1 MKDEIPEMNSVDA
14 GTNRHGFRAVGI
26 GLTLLTLAST
36 PVRAE
41 TADVVYEWNR
51 LVQSVAPNWRAYA
64 MMHIAMFDAANSV
77 ADAYTPFRVQV
88 PGARGGSQQVAAAQA
103 AHDVL
108 SALFPAQQPTF
119 GAALTRSQVG
129 IPRGL
134 AEQGKAIGSQVA
146 QEVLKWR
153 QEDGWPA
160 TIVPDTEYPLPPFPG
175 LYQPTPLANSA
186 PTFTFYRNVPP
197 FALLS
202 STQFLPPSPPAIT
215 SARYAQDFNETK
227 SLGAEN
233 STTRTPAQTLLAQ
246 IVHGLNASSS
256 VVIWNNV
263 AADVARSRAFSLI
276 DAARLFALLNVSFA
290 DGIQTSFTSKFVYN
304 MWRPVTAIR
313 LADQDLNDATVAD
326 PNWLPLLP
334 TPPYPAY
341 AGNMACLSFASARAL
356 SLVFGRDDIPLSVT
370 WNRTMGLPNETLAFT
385 GFSHLAEQMAMSRIY
400 GGIHFKF
407 DTDASKQVCG
417 KVADYVNANFMRPR

>member
-1 MKDEIPEMNSVDA
+1 MNSVDA
-14 GTNRHGFRAVGI
+14 GTNRYGFRAVGI

-36 PVRAE
+36 PVRGE

-51 LVQSVAPNWRAYA
+51 LVQSVAPNWRAYTI
-64 MMHIAMFDAANSV
+64 MHIAMFDAANSV
-77 ADAYTPFRVQV
+77 ADAYTPFRVHI
-88 PGARGGSQQVAAAQA
+88 PGARGASQQVAAAQA

-108 SALFPAQQPTF
+108 SALFPAQQAAF

-160 TIVPDTEYPLPPFPG
+160 TITPDADYPLPPFPG
-175 LYQPTPLANSA
+175 LYQRTPLANSA
-186 PTFTFYRNVPP
+186 PTFTFYRNVTP
-197 FALLS
+197 FAILS

-227 SLGAEN
+227 MLGAVN

-246 IVHGLNASSS
+246 IVHGVNTSTTSTM
-256 VVIWNNV
+256 VWNNV

-276 DAARLFALLNVSFA
+276 DAARLFALLNVSFN

-356 SLVFGRDDIPLSVT
+356 SLAFERDDIPLSVT
-370 WNRTMGLPNETLAFT
+370 WNRTMGLPSETLAFT
-385 GFSHLAEQMAMSRIY
+385 GFSHLAEQMAISRIY

-407 DTDASKQVCG
+407 DTDASRQVCG
-417 KVADYVNANFMRPR
+417 KVAEYVNSNFMRPQ

>member
-1 MKDEIPEMNSVDA
+1 MNSVDA
-14 GTNRHGFRAVGI
+14 GTSRYSFRALAI
-26 GLTLLTLAST
+26 GLTVLTLAST
-36 PVRAE
+36 PVRGE

-51 LVQSVAPNWRAYA
+51 LVQGAAPNWRAYA

-77 ADAYTPFRVQV
+77 ADAYTPFRVQI
-88 PGARGGSQQVAAAQA
+88 PGARGASQQVAAAQA

-119 GAALTRSQVG
+119 GSALTRSQVG

-146 QEVLKWR
+146 LEVLKWR
-153 QEDGWPA
+153 QDDGWPA
-160 TIVPDTEYPLPPFPG
+160 TIAPDADYPLPPFPG

-186 PTFTFYRNVPP
+186 PTFTFYRNAAP

-202 STQFLPPSPPAIT
+202 STQLLPPSPPAIT

-227 SLGAEN
+227 VLGAVN

-246 IVHGLNASSS
+246 IVHGVNTISSS
-256 VVIWNNV
+256 VIVWNNV
-263 AADVARSRAFSLI
+263 AANVARSRAFSLI

-313 LADQDLNDATVAD
+313 RADEDLNDATVAD

-334 TPPYPAY
+334 TPPYPSY
-341 AGNMACLSFASARAL
+341 AGNASCLAFASARAL
-356 SLVFGRDDIPLSVT
+356 SLAFERDDIPFSVT
-370 WNRTMGLPNETLAFT
+370 WNRTMDLPSETLQFT
-385 GFSHLAEQMAMSRIY
+385 GFSHLAEQMAVSRIY

-407 DTDASKQVCG
+407 DTDASRQVCG

>member
-1 MKDEIPEMNSVDA
+1 MKSIYAKANSS
-14 GTNRHGFRAVGI
+14 RLRPVGL
-26 GLTLLTLAST
+26 GLTLLTLASM
-36 PVRAE
+36 PVRGE

-51 LVQSVAPNWRAYA
+51 LVQSAAPNWKAYA

-88 PGARGGSQQVAAAQA
+88 PGSRGASQQVAAAQA
-103 AHDVL
+103 AHDIM
-108 SALFPAQQPTF
+108 SALFPAQQPAF
-119 GAALTRSQVG
+119 GAALARAQVG

-153 QEDGWPA
+153 QNDGWPA
-160 TIVPDTEYPLPPFPG
+160 TITPDADYPLPPFPG
-175 LYQPTPLANSA
+175 LYLRTPPANSA
-186 PTFTFYRNVPP
+186 PTFTFYRNATP
-197 FALLS
+197 FAIIS
-202 STQFLPPSPPAIT
+202 STQFLPPSPPAVT

-227 SLGAEN
+227 VLGDVN
-233 STTRTPAQTLLAQ
+233 STTRTPAQTLFSQ
-246 IVHGLNASSS
+246 IAHGVNTSTSP
-256 VVIWNNV
+256 VIVWNNV

-276 DAARLFALLNVSFA
+276 DAARLFALVNVSFN

-356 SLVFGRDDIPLSVT
+356 SLTLGRDDIPLSVT
-370 WNRTMGLPNETLAFT
+370 WNRTMGLPSETLQFT
-385 GFSHLAEQMAMSRIY
+385 GFSHLAEQLAVSRIH

-407 DTDASKQVCG
+407 DSDASREVCG
-417 KVADYVNANFMRPR
+417 KIAEYVNSNFMRPR

>member
-1 MKDEIPEMNSVDA
+1 
-14 GTNRHGFRAVGI
+14 
-26 GLTLLTLAST
+26 
-36 PVRAE
+36 
-41 TADVVYEWNR
+41 
-51 LVQSVAPNWRAYA
+51 
-64 MMHIAMFDAANSV
+64 MMHIAMFDAANSA
-77 ADAYTPFRVQV
+77 ADVYTPFRVHV
-88 PGARGGSQQVAAAQA
+88 PGARGASQQVAAAQA

-108 SALFPAQQPTF
+108 SALFPAQQPVF

-134 AEQGKAIGSQVA
+134 AEQGKIIGSQVA

-153 QEDGWPA
+153 REDGWPA
-160 TIVPDTEYPLPPFPG
+160 TIAPDADYPLPPFPG
-175 LYQPTPLANSA
+175 LYQPTPPANSA
-186 PTFTFYRNVPP
+186 PTFVFYRNATP

-202 STQFLPPSPPAIT
+202 STQCLPPSPPSIT

-227 SLGAEN
+227 SLGAVN
-233 STTRTPAQTLLAQ
+233 STTRTTAQTLLAQ
-246 IVHGLNASSS
+246 IVHGVNTSTASTM
-256 VVIWNNV
+256 VWNNV

-276 DAARLFALLNVSFA
+276 DAARLFALLNASFNDA
-290 DGIQTSFTSKFVYN
+290 IQTSFTSKFVYN

-326 PNWLPLLP
+326 TDWLPLLP

-356 SLVFGRDDIPLSVT
+356 SLAFERDDIPLSVT
-370 WNRTMGLPNETLAFT
+370 WNRTMGLPSETLEFT
-385 GFSHLAEQMAMSRIY
+385 GFSHLAEQMAISRVY

-417 KVADYVNANFMRPR
+417 KVAEYVNANFMRRR

>member
-1 MKDEIPEMNSVDA
+1 MEIPEMNSVDA
-14 GTNRHGFRAVGI
+14 GTKKSGFRAAGI
-26 GLTLLTLAST
+26 AMTLLTLAST
-36 PVRAE
+36 PVRGE

-51 LVQSVAPNWRAYA
+51 IAQSVAPNWRALAIMHVA
-64 MMHIAMFDAANSV
+64 MYDAVNSV
-77 ADAYTPFRVQV
+77 ADAYTPFRVHV
-88 PGARGGSQQVAAAQA
+88 PGARGASQQVAAAQA

-119 GAALTRSQVG
+119 GAALTRSMVG

-146 QEVLKWR
+146 MEVLKWR
-153 QEDGWPA
+153 QNDGWPA
-160 TIVPDTEYPLPPFPG
+160 TITPDTDYPLPPFPG
-175 LYQPTPLANSA
+175 LYQRTPPANGA
-186 PTFTFYRNVPP
+186 PTFTFYRNVTP

-215 SARYAQDFNETK
+215 SARYAKDFNETK
-227 SLGAEN
+227 SLGAVN

-246 IVHGLNASSS
+246 IVHGVNTSTSSFM
-256 VVIWNNV
+256 VWNNV

-276 DAARLFALLNVSFA
+276 DAARLFALLNVSFH

-326 PNWLPLLP
+326 PTWLPLLP

-341 AGNMACLSFASARAL
+341 AGNMSCLSFASARAL
-356 SLVFGRDDIPLSVT
+356 SLAFGRDDIPLSVT
-370 WNRTMGLPNETLAFT
+370 WNRTMGLPSETLQFS
-385 GFSHLAEQMAMSRIY
+385 GFAHLADQMAVSRIY
-400 GGIHFKF
+400 GGIHFQF
-407 DTDASKQVCG
+407 DTDASGQVCG
-417 KVADYVNANFMRPR
+417 KVAEYVNANFMRPR